1 MCDFLSKSENRVIF
15 GKYVLLVAV
24 LLVSTASANQVTIAV
39 ASNFSAPA
47 KAIAKAYEGES
58 GYKVQLVI
66 GSSGVLYA
74 QIKSGAP
81 FHVFLSADTIK
92 PATLIEDNL
101 AVSGS
106 LYTYTT
112 GTLVLWSATIGMVD
126 QNGQVLRK
134 GKFNHLA
141 LANPKFA
148 PYGVAAAQ
156 VLKHL
161 EYDELL
167 QTKLVQGAN
176 IAQTFQFVQSGNAE
190 LGFISLSQ
198 IMAIEPHKRGYFWAV
213 PTDLYDPIHQ
223 GAVLLAK
230 GKNNKPAIDF
240 LHFLQGKQAQ
250 KIMRNYGY
258 Q

>member
-1 MCDFLSKSENRVIF
+1 MIF
-15 GKYVLLVAV
+15 EKYVLLVAV
-24 LLVSTASANQVTIAV
+24 LLVGTVNADQATIAI

-47 KAIAKAYEGES
+47 KAIVKAYEDES
-58 GYKVQLVI
+58 NYKVQLVT

-74 QIKSGAP
+74 QIKAGAP

-92 PATLIEDNL
+92 PSALMEDNL

-106 LYTYTT
+106 LFTYAT
-112 GTLVLWSATIGMVD
+112 GTLVLWSATIDMVN
-126 QNGQVLRK
+126 QEEQALNK

-141 LANPKFA
+141 LANPKLA
-148 PYGVAAAQ
+148 PYGAAAIQ

-161 EYDELL
+161 EYYESL
-167 QTKLVQGAN
+167 QAKLVRGAN

-198 IMAIEPHKRGYFWAV
+198 VVEIEQHKRGYFWTI
-213 PTDLYDPIHQ
+213 PTGLYEPIQQ

-240 LHFLQGKQAQ
+240 LRFLQGKQAQ
-250 KIMRNYGY
+250 KIMHHYGY